1 MENCCQ
7 EKPNYGIPLC
17 GVTEAGVVVRPILVP
32 LRKSTGE
39 LNTYALSTLDSVV
52 LNGLLYNSDATQRWY
67 PLPRI
72 ENFAYTIADSQ
83 IETASNGKKSFLR
96 EGVITIAG
104 EMWDEYGN
112 AVLKGKLAKVR
123 CSEWGVIFVSNTN
136 NIIGRTYTEGGVQ
149 YFAPIQIDAQSF
161 DPKHMFQT
169 DSTTVKNMLTFDL
182 DRTFDDSTYYAISGN
197 EIWDG
202 TAEAVTMIDFVTPPR
217 IIDCNYVISSI
228 SQTGFVA
235 VINDDFRQG
244 QKFAGY
250 DDAGN
255 VVGLV
260 KADFLLTNVTDD
272 TTITITS
279 TTEAP
284 DGTYT
289 FVIPSQT
296 VADKLELSIVID
308 NTKVVNYNGKTQFLV
323 A

>member
-1 MENCCQ
+1 MENFCQ
-7 EKPNYGIPLC
+7 DRPNYGIPLC

-32 LRKSTGE
+32 LRKSNGD
-39 LNTYALSTLDSVV
+39 LNSNPLSTLDADV
-52 LNGLLYNSDATQRWY
+52 LKAKLYNPDSNNRWY

-72 ENFAYTIADSQ
+72 ENFTYAIADSQ

-96 EGVITIAG
+96 EGVITIGG

-123 CSEWGVIFVSNTN
+123 CSEWAVIFVTNTN
-136 NIIGRTYTEGGVQ
+136 NIVGRTYTEAGIQ
-149 YFAPIQIDAQSF
+149 YFAPIPIDAQSF

-182 DRTFDDSTYYAISGN
+182 DMTFDDSTYYAISGS
-197 EIWDG
+197 EIWDN
-202 TAEAVTMIDFVTPPR
+202 TTESVTTIDFVNPPR
-217 IIDCNYVISSI
+217 IIDCSYVISSI
-228 SQTGFVA
+228 TQTGFVA

-244 QKFAGY
+244 QRFAGY

-255 VVGLV
+255 VVGLL
-260 KADFLLTNVTDD
+260 KADFALRNVTDD

-296 VADKLELSIVID
+296 VADKLELSIVLD
-308 NTKVVNYNGKTQFLV
+308 NSKAVNYSGKTSFIV